1 MDLILAGRKVRKA
14 PRSKELVAAQGS
26 NVDKPRRTDHY
37 LPKESFAEFAIHPMN
52 LLPACTV
59 CNEKKGKV
67 PRADVP

>member
-37 LPKESFAEFAIHPMN
+37 LPKESFAEFAIPPDEP
-52 LLPACTV
+52 PARLHRLQR
-59 CNEKKGKV
+59 EEG
-67 PRADVP
+67 